1 MFQQLTTSAVR
12 ARALAVALATITLL
26 PAVAFA
32 ADKDPIRI
40 GWLSSLTGPQ
50 STSAIAE
57 NKGVEF
63 AVDEINKAGG
73 INGRKIELVTR
84 DTVSDPTKAVN
95 FAKQLIFEE
104 KVSFIIGPVNSG
116 ESLATIPV
124 VAKEG
129 IPNIIIGTVDELVD
143 ADKYPRAFRPINTNR
158 QWIEAANEYALK
170 VLKKKNVAVLA
181 DTSGYGTATAKA
193 ATAALEKQGIKPVYT
208 ALIDQ
213 NKTDLTDE
221 MNKAKAAGAD
231 IIMPWSG
238 NTGFMARIVNAR
250 GDMSWSVPI
259 VGHPTVMAAP
269 LRKLVNKPAYLDNI
283 YASGYASMTYDEKG
297 KLPAATKALQ
307 EKIRPKLGGGEIDYS
322 FWWVA
327 LGYDT
332 VKLAEHAIKKAG
344 STDAAA
350 VQKALEGTK
359 NFPGVY
365 ASYSY
370 GPKERN
376 GFPDKN
382 IVINVASSF
391 KDGVY
396 KAAPR

>member
-1 MFQQLTTSAVR
+1 MRERSIFFVFSLTVAIIAAQLFGLPTTGWAK
-12 ARALAVALATITLL
+12 
-26 PAVAFA
+26 
-32 ADKDPIRI
+32 DKEPIRI

-50 STSAIAE
+50 STSAVAE

-63 AVDEINKAGG
+63 AVEEINKAGG

-84 DTVSDPTKAVN
+84 DTVSDPKTAVN

-104 KVSFIIGPVNSG
+104 KVSLIIGPVNSG
-116 ESLATIPV
+116 ESLATIPI

-143 ADKYPRAFRPINTNR
+143 ADRYPRAFRPINTNR
-158 QWIEAANEYALK
+158 QWIDAANDYALN
-170 VLKKKNVAVLA
+170 VLRRKNVALLG
-181 DTSGYGTATAKA
+181 DTTGYGASTAKA
-193 ATAALEKQGIKPVYT
+193 ATAALEKLGIKPVYT

-213 NKTDLTDE
+213 NKTDLADE
-221 MNKAKAAGAD
+221 LKKAKAAGAD

-250 GDMSWSVPI
+250 GDMGWGVPI

-269 LRKLVNKPAYLDNI
+269 LRKLVNKPAYLDNTF
-283 YASGYASMTYDEKG
+283 AAGYSSMTYDDKG
-297 KLPAATKALQ
+297 HLPPATKALQ
-307 EKIRPKLGGGEIDYS
+307 DKIRPKLGGGEIDYS

-332 VKLAEHAIKKAG
+332 VRLAEHAIRAAG
-344 STDAAA
+344 GTDPAAL
-350 VQKALEGTK
+350 QKALENTR

-365 ASYSY
+365 ATYAY

-382 IVINVASSF
+382 IVINQANSF

-396 KAAPR
+396 RAAPR

>member
-1 MFQQLTTSAVR
+1 
-12 ARALAVALATITLL
+12 VAK
-26 PAVAFA
+26 
-32 ADKDPIRI
+32 DKEPIRV

-57 NKGVEF
+57 NKGVLF
-63 AVDEINKAGG
+63 AVEEINKAGG
-73 INGRKIELVTR
+73 IDGRKIELVTR
-84 DTVSDPTKAVN
+84 DTVSDPKTAVN

-104 KVSFIIGPVNSG
+104 KVSLIIGPVNSG

-129 IPNIIIGTVDELVD
+129 IPNIVIGTVDELVD
-143 ADKYPRAFRPINTNR
+143 AEKYPRAFRPINTNR
-158 QWIEAANEYALK
+158 QWIEAANDYALT
-170 VLKKKNVAVLA
+170 VLKRKKIALLS
-181 DTSGYGTATAKA
+181 DTTGYGASTAKA
-193 ATAALEKQGIKPVYT
+193 AAAALERQGIKPVYT

-213 NKTDLTDE
+213 NKTDLADE
-221 MNKAKAAGAD
+221 LSKAKAAGAD
-231 IIMPWSG
+231 VVMPWSG

-250 GDMSWSVPI
+250 GDMGWKVPI

-269 LRKLVNKPAYLDNI
+269 LRKLVNKPTYLDDTF
-283 YASGYASMTYDEKG
+283 AAGYVSMTYDDKG
-297 KLPAATKALQ
+297 RLPPATKALQ
-307 EKIRPKLGGGEIDYS
+307 DKIRPALGGGDIDYS

-332 VKLAEHAIKKAG
+332 VKLAEHAIRTARG
-344 STDAAA
+344 TDPAAL
-350 VQKALEGTK
+350 QKAMEATRD
-359 NFPGVY
+359 FPGAY
-365 ASYSY
+365 ATYRF

-382 IVINVASSF
+382 IVINQANSF

-396 KAAPR
+396 RAAPRQ